1 MFSHFS
7 CVLFPQLLSQGGMDV
22 PALLAEVTWM
32 WEAATAVEVVR
43 AIAMLTTKTST
54 WDFVV
59 AQDSVALHVTD
70 AKDWA
75 TLIEREA
82 LERVSREEAE
92 NAMTLASTREDAEGL
107 A

>member
-1 MFSHFS
+1 
-7 CVLFPQLLSQGGMDV
+7 MDV

-32 WEAATAVEVVR
+32 WEAAAAVEVVR
-43 AIAMLTTKTST
+43 AMAMLTTKTST

-70 AKDWA
+70 AKDRA

>member
-1 MFSHFS
+1 
-7 CVLFPQLLSQGGMDV
+7 V

-32 WEAATAVEVVR
+32 WEAAAAVEVVR
-43 AIAMLTTKTST
+43 AMAMLTTKTST

-59 AQDSVALHVTD
+59 AQDSAALHVTD
-70 AKDWA
+70 AKDRA
-75 TLIEREA
+75 TLIEKEA